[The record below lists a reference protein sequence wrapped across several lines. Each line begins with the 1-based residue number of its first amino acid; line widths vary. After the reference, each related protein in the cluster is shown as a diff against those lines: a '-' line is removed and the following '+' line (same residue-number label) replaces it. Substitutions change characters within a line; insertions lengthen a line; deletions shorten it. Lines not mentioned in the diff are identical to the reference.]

1 MDAICAPSCIRARII
16 DPPLQQLR
24 LLADFQPSVSR
35 QPDTEVL
42 KGIEVRDLRQPV
54 SFFTANLR
62 SHLWPMTPAR
72 TRGRFNNCRLG
83 KDDDISSKL
92 CTNSSFFKTEKLTTS
107 KHKTPFGS
115 SHPL

>member
-1 MDAICAPSCIRARII
+1 MDTICAPSCIPARII

-35 QPDTEVL
+35 QPDTDARCLLIPEVL
-42 KGIEVRDLRQPV
+42 KGIEFRDLHEPV

-72 TRGRFNNCRLG
+72 TRGRFNNCRLE
-83 KDDDISSKL
+83 KDDDI
-92 CTNSSFFKTEKLTTS
+92 
-107 KHKTPFGS
+107 
-115 SHPL
+115 